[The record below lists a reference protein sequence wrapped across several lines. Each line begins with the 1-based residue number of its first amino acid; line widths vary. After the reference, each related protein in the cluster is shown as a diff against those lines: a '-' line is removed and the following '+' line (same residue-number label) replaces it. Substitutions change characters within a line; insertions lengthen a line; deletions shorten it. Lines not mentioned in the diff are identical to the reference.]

1 MSDKSINVNASKNTS
16 ARNNI
21 LAGGFA
27 GCCGKTATAPL
38 SRITILFQVN
48 ASSTQC
54 ATHGSRKSILAVLK
68 HIVKEEG
75 VLSLWRGNF
84 TAVIHRFPYSAINF
98 STYESMKKIFAVPDP
113 RGSVCQQRKNEGAFT
128 RFFCGSCSAAL
139 ACITCYPLD
148 LVKTRLAV
156 GASTDSSINSSSQG
170 RGSKIIGVVRQ
181 VVREEGLSGLYRGL
195 PVTLFVSVPQL
206 ALSWTFYDGI
216 KDYFLQGCGPG
227 GCQEW
232 VVRRR
237 VLPSSTGDDC
247 CGNSP
252 TQGSIVGLSLLGSL
266 VAGSSSG
273 VMSSLLL
280 FPADLVRR
288 RLQVVGMLNNAS
300 GGYSEAVSEG
310 KGIGSGTGTGAG
322 TGVGAGAGKG
332 KEKGAIQMFSHII
345 KQKGVSGLYRGV
357 TAELVKIAPMI
368 GVMFASY
375 EVALQ
380 YLEGEEI

>member
-1 MSDKSINVNASKNTS
+1 M
-16 ARNNI
+16 
-21 LAGGFA
+21 
-27 GCCGKTATAPL
+27 
-38 SRITILFQVN
+38 
-48 ASSTQC
+48 
-54 ATHGSRKSILAVLK
+54 
-68 HIVKEEG
+68 
-75 VLSLWRGNF
+75 
-84 TAVIHRFPYSAINF
+84 
-98 STYESMKKIFAVPDP
+98 
-113 RGSVCQQRKNEGAFT
+113 
-128 RFFCGSCSAAL
+128 
-139 ACITCYPLD
+139 
-148 LVKTRLAV
+148 
-156 GASTDSSINSSSQG
+156 
-170 RGSKIIGVVRQ
+170 
-181 VVREEGLSGLYRGL
+181 
-195 PVTLFVSVPQL
+195 
-206 ALSWTFYDGI
+206 
-216 KDYFLQGCGPG
+216 
-227 GCQEW
+227 
-232 VVRRR
+232 
-237 VLPSSTGDDC
+237 
-247 CGNSP
+247 
-252 TQGSIVGLSLLGSL
+252 GLSLLGSL